1 MDYRSRFDHGATL
14 KTAAHLD
21 QATPRRKPLVHPAQ
35 AKPQALLSTGR
46 RASAL
51 PVVGNDQAHAVAPQA
66 QRHFD
71 LACSGVLHAVVER
84 LLRNTVQR
92 CLESAWQPSR
102 RIVGVA
108 AERGFQIRAHGGVPD
123 ELLESGR
130 QTPAVQSFWSQI
142 GAHRAQRRD
151 QVIHGLLPARHG
163 QRLLLLGTRPQ
174 LAREQDGA
182 LKGIIVDVERDAATF
197 LLDQMS
203 ASWLCCLERQLPG
216 PFLARTW
223 QLNAAATLFG
233 GSQGDACAA
242 FFTFPLQAAPP

>member
-1 MDYRSRFDHGATL
+1 MSHRACFDHGATL

-21 QATPRRKPLVHPAQ
+21 PATPRRKALVHPAQ
-35 AKPQALLSTGR
+35 AKPQAVLSTGR

-51 PVVGNDQAHAVAPQA
+51 PVVGNDQAHGVAPQA

-71 LACSGVLHAVVER
+71 LACWGVLHAVVER
-84 LLRNTVQR
+84 LLRDAVQR
-92 CLESAWQPSR
+92 CLEPAWQPSR

-108 AERGFQIRAHGGVPD
+108 AERGFQIRAHGGVSD

-163 QRLLLLGTRPQ
+163 QRPVLLGTRREI
-174 LAREQDGA
+174 AREQDGA
-182 LKGIIVDVERDAATF
+182 LKGIIVDVERDAATH
-197 LLDQMS
+197 LLDLVSGRRDGVPLCRRSEFDARSPRRAEMS
-203 ASWLCCLERQLPG
+203 ASGLCFLERQLP
-216 PFLARTW
+216 
-223 QLNAAATLFG
+223 
-233 GSQGDACAA
+233 
-242 FFTFPLQAAPP
+242 